1 MGPTEWGDD
10 VSIGGR
16 KRRRDARKDTPYMR
30 DLPEAEREYM
40 EIFLDAEY
48 GNQYDAQVALAG
60 DVTQAKAWQSD
71 VNAAAYSARTDA
83 AFNMKQI
90 GFKALAALDDGAELD
105 LGPPGPAAKP
115 SIRAPK
121 YSVADYM
128 PAPPAS
134 PEDTF
139 AAFLEGTAEDN
150 QFQPYGDS
158 PEGLAPGHRVVICL
172 PAHYLKGRTGVVRA
186 YRQWTGDYLIE
197 ADRPARRGKDGP
209 GATTTWAWVSL
220 AGLRRRKPSLAT

>member
-1 MGPTEWGDD
+1 
-10 VSIGGR
+10 
-16 KRRRDARKDTPYMR
+16 
-30 DLPEAEREYM
+30 M
-40 EIFLDAEY
+40 ETFLDAEY
-48 GNQYDAQVALAG
+48 SNVHEAQVALAG
-60 DVTQAKAWQSD
+60 DVAKAKAWQSD
-71 VNAAAYSARTDA
+71 VNAAAYAERTDA
-83 AFNMKQI
+83 TFNLKRVAFEAIVAQDEGCYRTM
-90 GFKALAALDDGAELD
+90 
-105 LGPPGPAAKP
+105 GPPGPAAK
-115 SIRAPK
+115 SAIRAPK
-121 YSVADYM
+121 YSAADYM

-134 PEDTF
+134 PEDAF

-172 PAHYLKGRTGVVRA
+172 PAHYLKGRTGIVRA

-209 GATTTWAWVSL
+209 GASTTWAWVPL